1 MTMKTVHILSII
13 TFLVCIPE
21 GWSRLHLNACPKYS
35 VLSTVNLTQL
45 EGSWFEIERFN
56 LFFEERFVKC
66 NMIIFS
72 NYTEKK
78 GIDPYLHVT
87 KMGKNGH
94 RFNVITGKLIKLS
107 DGQMIGAYKRTSD
120 IFARVFSSD
129 LILFEPE
136 EYAVFYGCWPFGYE
150 YLWIYSKRRY
160 LTFETKAMLNNILTE
175 MGIDMN
181 GAMIIDQINCP

>member
-1 MTMKTVHILSII
+1 M
-13 TFLVCIPE
+13 F
-21 GWSRLHLNACPKYS
+21 
-35 VLSTVNLTQL
+35 VNLVFAQNMCENEPFGL
-45 EGSWFEIERFN
+45 NQGLFHKVSWFFP
-56 LFFEERFVKC
+56 F
-66 NMIIFS
+66 
-72 NYTEKK
+72 
-78 GIDPYLHVT
+78 
-87 KMGKNGH
+87 
-94 RFNVITGKLIKLS
+94 
-107 DGQMIGAYKRTSD
+107 Q
-120 IFARVFSSD
+120 VFSSD